1 MAKIEE
7 IERRLLNWGRW
18 RHGAGAG
25 GLGYA
30 RVVYT
35 EVLATDRDNY
45 QEAVIPTVDCEA
57 EVTERAVQALASELR
72 ATVEV
77 YYVLGGGLAAK
88 ARRLAVAEAT
98 VKSRIDRSHRIIQAW
113 LAERERG
120 QLEQRRRVELLT
132 QAARPKGEF

>member
-30 RVVYT
+30 RVNYS
-35 EVLATDRDNY
+35 ELLATDRENY
-45 QEAVIPTVDCEA
+45 QEAVIPTIDCEA

-98 VKSRIDRSHRIIQAW
+98 VKQRVWRSHRLIQTWLAAREREAIAQRDRVERLIQASRP
-113 LAERERG
+113 RE
-120 QLEQRRRVELLT
+120 
-132 QAARPKGEF
+132 EF

>member
-18 RHGAGAG
+18 KHGAGAG
-25 GLGYA
+25 ALGYA
-30 RVVYT
+30 RVNYS
-35 EVLATDRDNY
+35 EPATDRDNY
-45 QEAVIPTVDCEA
+45 HEAVIPTFDCEA
-57 EVTERAVQALASELR
+57 EVTDQAVRALVSELR

-98 VKSRIDRSHRIIQAW
+98 VKSRIDRTHRLIQAW

-120 QLEQRRRVELLT
+120 QLEQRRRVERLT